1 MKDAPV
7 TKLRNNED
15 LALQA
20 KARRAKEEM
29 IKAKNMEKATE
40 EYIEGMYYRKMYDS
54 AACLKGSVR
63 VVDRELKKLTS
74 DTARYDALKENIM
87 IRVKGLGWDWCK
99 HAWSKN
105 GRQYSIKELADHLR
119 WIIKEERKRHIV
131 IPSEPP
137 VNVPKRMDLP
147 VLGTEI
153 DDIADLDK
161 KYLANEEQ
169 FRLNADRIRRA
180 REARGEGSM
189 YSLLQPFSRPNVNEL
204 LGRRIDVLYSC
215 TLPGDGGNVL
225 RWCQGEVIE
234 VCTGRQKPTVR
245 VLWDPMPD
253 VEGSEE
259 SSETNVILLPSK
271 WRKETEGGWR
281 MDVDITVEDE
291 FDEENDA
298 EDVIMSANE
307 DESGSES
314 DSEMSTP
321 DTI

>member
-1 MKDAPV
+1 
-7 TKLRNNED
+7 
-15 LALQA
+15 
-20 KARRAKEEM
+20 
-29 IKAKNMEKATE
+29 
-40 EYIEGMYYRKMYDS
+40 
-54 AACLKGSVR
+54 
-63 VVDRELKKLTS
+63 
-74 DTARYDALKENIM
+74 M

-105 GRQYSIKELADHLR
+105 GRQYSIKELADHLK

-137 VNVPKRMDLP
+137 VNVPKRMDLQ

-153 DDIADLDK
+153 DDIADLDV
-161 KYLANEEQ
+161 KYLANEEK

-204 LGRRIDVLYSC
+204 LGQRIDVLYSC

-234 VCTGRQKPTVR
+234 IYTGKQKPTVR

-259 SSETNVILLPSK
+259 SSETNAILLPSK

-281 MDVDITVEDE
+281 MDVDIIVQDE

-298 EDVIMSANE
+298 DDVIMSENE
-307 DESGSES
+307 DESDSES
-314 DSEMSTP
+314 STP
-321 DTI
+321 DNI

>member
-1 MKDAPV
+1 M
-7 TKLRNNED
+7 
-15 LALQA
+15 
-20 KARRAKEEM
+20 
-29 IKAKNMEKATE
+29 
-40 EYIEGMYYRKMYDS
+40 
-54 AACLKGSVR
+54 
-63 VVDRELKKLTS
+63 VDRELKKLTS

-105 GRQYSIKELADHLR
+105 GQQYSIKELADHLR
-119 WIIKEERKRHIV
+119 WIIKEERKRQIV

-137 VNVPKRMDLP
+137 VNVPKRMDVP

-259 SSETNVILLPSK
+259 SSETNAILLPSK

-281 MDVDITVEDE
+281 MDVDITVQDELDED
-291 FDEENDA
+291 NDA
-298 EDVIMSANE
+298 EDVIMSEND
-307 DESGSES
+307 DERGSES
-314 DSEMSTP
+314 DSET
-321 DTI
+321 TR